1 MRNYAHNISRNVCST
16 TRFSFPLLIKDMI
29 RNEYS
34 LLSRFG
40 LVMLCALSFVTV
52 CPVESHSEDIL
63 IKRSQYLMGTLVF
76 VTGVAPEENV
86 AKQAVAAGLAEIRR
100 IEHLMSTWIPDS
112 ELSKVNAAAG
122 KYAVQVGPENME
134 VLKASLRM
142 AALSEGGFNIAVG
155 PAVDSWNVSQEG
167 RIPKQKEL
175 DGVRP
180 FTLLENIVLDE
191 QTGTVFLKQAGMK
204 IDVGGIGKGY
214 TADLVVEVMQ
224 KAGATAGVVALSGD
238 IKTFGRLPDQ
248 ERFVFGI
255 QHPRKEQGHILGR
268 IELENEAVST
278 AGDYQRFIMK
288 DGIRYH
294 HILDPATLQP
304 ARGCQSV
311 TIIAKDGVMA
321 DGLDTGIFVMGPKRG
336 MTLIEA
342 LPDVEGVIV
351 DEQGRIHISS
361 GLQSRLMLVSEALSG
376 RGHLE

>member
-1 MRNYAHNISRNVCST
+1 MSQALSVRS
-16 TRFSFPLLIKDMI
+16 TRFPSCVVTRDLFRKGPSWLRTLGPLL
-29 RNEYS
+29 
-34 LLSRFG
+34 
-40 LVMLCALSFVTV
+40 CAFCVIALG
-52 CPVESHSEDIL
+52 PVESYAKEAL

-76 VTGVAPEENV
+76 VTGVAPEEEV
-86 AKQAVAAGLAEIRR
+86 AKKAVAAGLAEIRR
-100 IEHLMSTWIPDS
+100 IEKFMSTWIPTS

-122 KYAVQVGPENME
+122 KHAVHVGPENMA

-142 AALSEGGFNIAVG
+142 AALTEGGFNIAVG
-155 PAVDSWNVSQEG
+155 PAVDAWNVSQEG
-167 RIPKQKEL
+167 RIPSEKEL

-191 QTGTVFLKQAGMK
+191 QFGTVHLKQAGMK

-214 TADLVVEVMQ
+214 AADLVVDVM
-224 KAGATAGVVALSGD
+224 KEAGATAGVVALSGD

-278 AGDYQRFIMK
+278 AGDYQRFIMI

-294 HILDPATLQP
+294 HILDPQTLQP

-321 DGLDTGIFVMGPKRG
+321 DGLDTGIFVMGPKKG
-336 MTLIEA
+336 MALIES

-351 DEQGRIHISS
+351 NMDGEVKISS
-361 GLQSRLMLVSEALSG
+361 GLQSRLMLLAEVSVE
-376 RGHLE
+376 